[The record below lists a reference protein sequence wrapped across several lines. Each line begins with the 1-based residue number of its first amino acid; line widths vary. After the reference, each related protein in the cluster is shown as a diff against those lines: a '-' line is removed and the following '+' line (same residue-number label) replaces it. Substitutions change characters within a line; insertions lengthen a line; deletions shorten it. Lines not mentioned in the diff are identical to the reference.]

1 MSRLRGW
8 VVAAFALL
16 VAVLFAVVGQ
26 RDKAREKT
34 KQARVAL
41 QVSEAS
47 REIDNTARKAQEQ
60 ARQKAAETQREA
72 EERPADKRPSGHFRR

>member
-1 MSRLRGW
+1 MNKLWSII
-8 VVAAFALL
+8 VAAFGLLGAALL
-16 VAVLFAVVGQ
+16 YVAGQ
-26 RDKAREKT
+26 RDRAREKT

-72 EERPADKRPSGHFRR
+72 DERPTGTRPDGHFRR